1 MMIHAGFSIPATKH
15 RRVVKHVTQKMFV
28 SKDLPVNASAGNV
41 PQQQP
46 AGIFFRASYVL
57 RDGNL
62 FVTREELFFSPEGSA
77 SAVQQQSNWKIRVLE
92 LKFTVPEDQSRQE
105 TIVLII

>member
-1 MMIHAGFSIPATKH
+1 
-15 RRVVKHVTQKMFV
+15 
-28 SKDLPVNASAGNV
+28 
-41 PQQQP
+41 
-46 AGIFFRASYVL
+46 VL
-57 RDGNL
+57 RDGIL